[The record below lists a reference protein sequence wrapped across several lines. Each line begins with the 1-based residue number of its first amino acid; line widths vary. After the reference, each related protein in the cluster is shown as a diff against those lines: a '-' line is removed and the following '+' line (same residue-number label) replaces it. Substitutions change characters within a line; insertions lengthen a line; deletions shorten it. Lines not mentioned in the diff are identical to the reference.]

1 MRGKVWGERWCD
13 VRVAYEGKSLGERW
27 SDVRVAV

>member
-1 MRGKVWGERWCD
+1 MKGKRWSD

-27 SDVRVAV
+27 SDVMVAV